1 MKILV
6 LGACGQLGR
15 SLKDVA
21 ENYLQ
26 YNFVYTDIDSLD
38 ITDYILVND
47 FVSKQKP
54 NVIINCVAY
63 TAVDKAESQ
72 QEQALLLNANV
83 VENLAKIAK
92 ANNIFLVH
100 VSTDYVFDGKGYK
113 PYNEDNFT
121 APASIYGKTK
131 LLGEQAILNNPC
143 HCAIVRTSWLYSE
156 YGGNFVKTMLRL
168 GKERQQLTIV
178 DDQIGSPTYAP
189 DLAEAIMQ
197 LVLQKELVKQMEIY
211 HFSNEGVASWYDF
224 AKTIM
229 ELGNCSCKVLP
240 IPTEQYPTPAQRPFY
255 SVLDKQKIKSRFSI
269 SIPYWKDSLKIC
281 MEKLSEI

>member
-6 LGACGQLGR
+6 LGAYGQLGR
-15 SLKDVA
+15 SLKDIA
-21 ENYLQ
+21 ANYLQ
-26 YNFVYTDIDSLD
+26 YDFMYTDVDSLN
-38 ITDYILVND
+38 ITDYDSVND

-54 NVIINCVAY
+54 GIIINCAAY
-63 TAVDKAESQ
+63 TAVDKAESE

-83 VENLAKIAK
+83 VENLAKIVK

-100 VSTDYVFDGKGYK
+100 VSTDYVFDGKGYR

-121 APASIYGKTK
+121 APVSIYGKTK
-131 LLGEQAILNNPC
+131 LLGEQAIRNNPC
-143 HCAIVRTSWLYSE
+143 HCAIIRTSWLYCE

-168 GKERQQLTIV
+168 GKERQQLTVV

-197 LVLQKELVKQMEIY
+197 IVLQKELVKQTEIY

-224 AKTIM
+224 AKTII
-229 ELGNCSCKVLP
+229 ELGNCPCEVLP

-269 SIPYWKDSLKIC
+269 SIPYWRDSLEKCIK
-281 MEKLSEI
+281 KLSDI